1 MKIECMNG
9 FCNGKLKDMK
19 VNIFNNRV
27 RFTCKKCGTD
37 VSYNK
42 ELLDKEGVRYQ

>member
-1 MKIECMNG
+1 MKIECMNA

-19 VNIFNNRV
+19 VNVFNNRV

-37 VSYNK
+37 ISYDK
-42 ELLDKEGVRYQ
+42 ETLDKEGVKYQ